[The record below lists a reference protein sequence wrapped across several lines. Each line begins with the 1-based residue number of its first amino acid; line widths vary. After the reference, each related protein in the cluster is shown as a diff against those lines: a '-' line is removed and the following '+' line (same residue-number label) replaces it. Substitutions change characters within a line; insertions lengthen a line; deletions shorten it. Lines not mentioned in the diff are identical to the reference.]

1 MPIVEFIGCSG
12 IGKSGLLLTILQ
24 SVPERNWSTLDEA
37 ARNRQIAPRF
47 SSWEVFLLE
56 RKLRAVL
63 ATAGISVVEIY
74 GILPF
79 FLNKLA
85 VDAVLR
91 PEFEARR
98 IVDGD
103 PLFSNFAGEIIEL
116 ARLDQTAFMALVR
129 NRAFV
134 FLNAR
139 PDRILR
145 NIRERQGRGEYRIAM
160 TGTSDTDVLAKV
172 RGHIEKLQQIRDLV
186 AGTGNPFIEIDFDYS
201 EPGHERTVAEFIDRV
216 FRAAGA

>member
-1 MPIVEFIGCSG
+1 MPIVEFIGSSG
-12 IGKSGLLLTILQ
+12 IGKSGLLRTILQ
-24 SVPERNWSTLDEA
+24 SGQDRNWSTLDEA

-56 RKLRAVL
+56 GKLRAVL
-63 ATAGISVVEIY
+63 ATKGISVVEIY

-85 VDAVLR
+85 VDSVLR
-91 PEFEARR
+91 PEFDARK

-103 PLFSNFAGEIIEL
+103 PLFNNFSAEIIEL
-116 ARLDQTAFMALVR
+116 AERDRAAFMALVR

-134 FLNAR
+134 FLSAR

-145 NIRERQGRGEYRIAM
+145 NVRERQMRGEYRIAM
-160 TGTSDTDVLAKV
+160 TDASDADVLAKV
-172 RGHIEKLQQIRDLV
+172 RGHIEKLQQIRALV
-186 AGTGNPFIEIDFDYS
+186 SGTGNPFIEIDFDYS
-201 EPGHERTVAEFIDRV
+201 EPGHERPVAEFIDRV